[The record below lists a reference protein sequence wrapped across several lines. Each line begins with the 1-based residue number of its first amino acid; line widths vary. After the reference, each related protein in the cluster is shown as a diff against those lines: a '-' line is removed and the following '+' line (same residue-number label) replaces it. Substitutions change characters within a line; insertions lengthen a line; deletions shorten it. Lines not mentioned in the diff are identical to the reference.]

1 MTEGVLPATGRRLL
15 AAVGLLLAAAGAG
28 GCGYTPGY
36 RTPDSV
42 STIAVPI
49 FDNQTFPLRRE
60 VEYDLTSAF
69 RRQIQSRTALSLV
82 DHGDADMV
90 VHGTIVDFRER
101 VVAEGRRDE
110 KIESSVFLDV
120 LLIVEDR
127 RNNRRWEERVRVQ
140 EPLSYIGGEGFD
152 EARARAIENMAQRM
166 LEAIEF
172 WGDEEGPAAPVGW
185 LPNPSPEGAFRKT
198 ERYDGPSKQVA
209 LTR

>member
-1 MTEGVLPATGRRLL
+1 MTGMLPGPGRGRLIAAGLVLG
-15 AAVGLLLAAAGAG
+15 AAAA

-36 RTPDSV
+36 RTPASV

-82 DHGDADMV
+82 DHEDADMV

-101 VVAEGRRDE
+101 VVAEGRRDQ

-120 LLIVEDR
+120 LLVIEDR
-127 RNNRRWEERVRVQ
+127 RNSRRWEERVRVQ

-172 WGDEEGPAAPVGW
+172 WSEEDGAAAPTGPYPASSVADAFQK
-185 LPNPSPEGAFRKT
+185 PEG
-198 ERYDGPSKQVA
+198 YDGPSTQVA

>member
-1 MTEGVLPATGRRLL
+1 MTYAVLPVSGGRRLL
-15 AAVGLLLAAAGAG
+15 AAAALVLAAAA

-36 RTPDSV
+36 RTPGSV
-42 STIAVPI
+42 STISVPI
-49 FDNQTFPLRRE
+49 FDNHTFPLRRE

-69 RRQIQSRTALSLV
+69 RRQIQSRTALSIV

-110 KIESSVFLDV
+110 KIESSLFLDV
-120 LLIVEDR
+120 LLIMEDR

-172 WGDEEGPAAPVGW
+172 WGEDENAAARAGGPRG
-185 LPNPSPEGAFRKT
+185 LSPEDAFQKS
-198 ERYDGPSKQVA
+198 EGYDGPSTQVA